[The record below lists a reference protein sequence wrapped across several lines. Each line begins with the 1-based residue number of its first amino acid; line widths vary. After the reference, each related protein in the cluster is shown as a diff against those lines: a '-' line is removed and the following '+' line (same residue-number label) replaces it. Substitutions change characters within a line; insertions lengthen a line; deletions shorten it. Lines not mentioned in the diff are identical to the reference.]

1 MNKKILVQD
10 MNSRYKISE
19 EDFTKTMMDYLMFKQ
34 GVDVKE
40 FSDNLINKVLYSS
53 SVRSNDEG
61 IISISLE
68 SAGNDN
74 E

>member
-1 MNKKILVQD
+1 
-10 MNSRYKISE
+10 
-19 EDFTKTMMDYLMFKQ
+19 MFKQ

-53 SVRSNDEG
+53 SVSSNDEG